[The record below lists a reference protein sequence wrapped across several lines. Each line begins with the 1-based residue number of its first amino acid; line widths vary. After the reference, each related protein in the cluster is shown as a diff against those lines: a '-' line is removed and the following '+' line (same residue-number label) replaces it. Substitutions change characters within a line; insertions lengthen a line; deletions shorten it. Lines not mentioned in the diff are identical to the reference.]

1 MDPINRTPLTSSYLA
16 SQKLS
21 FKDLKVVL
29 PASSSLCLSKFMQ
42 TILLAHHGLQAF
54 PPGQYPASSAK
65 ARSEI
70 LHHKISVDW
79 GYVVDGTHADM
90 SSSVDKVFRILLEK
104 KVISGAPENPES
116 PLSSPPRTPVV
127 APKPME
133 VDFPFH
139 ENVHIGEDGKK
150 VSTFLCPTDED
161 LCRLYDSSPLDKY
174 WVPGLVIKDLTAD
187 ARNPLSQFI
196 PAVDELQ
203 PALQAYG
210 LNKDNHCVVV
220 LTPNVVH
227 YLKQNGFCPDG
238 PWDLFWCLLGYP
250 TLHGP
255 IARSHHAEAPVQLD
269 LSQAGTREIP
279 VMGDENGLRVMLVFK
294 HPENTAQEIEGL
306 RLQADDSQPA
316 VLSHPNQITPYGAKP
331 KPDSEEEEDLKPAKK
346 ARYVVRESTQVK
358 NDLII
363 ETMTQYFSGPNYPLV
378 DDIRKHAST
387 RSPLPAHQ
395 VWSWIVVIHDLKSS
409 YTKMYIPGTPTTVL
423 GKSIKGGHWQTLFQ
437 RGTSF
442 MSGAESAY
450 QYIYPRRNEVGI
462 SEFLASDTPVGVE
475 TIVKA
480 VEKKAYLTRDELATR

>member
-16 SQKLS
+16 SQKLL

-29 PASSSLCLSKFMQ
+29 PASSSLCLSKFTQ

-116 PLSSPPRTPVV
+116 PPQEPRWWLPNMCPSWFLSNDSVSHHAR
-127 APKPME
+127 AAME

-139 ENVHIGEDGKK
+139 EN
-150 VSTFLCPTDED
+150 D

-174 WVPGLVIKDLTAD
+174 WVPSLIIKDLTAD

-203 PALQAYG
+203 PALLAYG
-210 LNKDNHCVVV
+210 LNEDNHCVVV

-238 PWDLFWCLLGYP
+238 PLGP
-250 TLHGP
+250 VLVSP
-255 IARSHHAEAPVQLD
+255 RLSDFARAHCTHA
-269 LSQAGTREIP
+269 
-279 VMGDENGLRVMLVFK
+279 
-294 HPENTAQEIEGL
+294 
-306 RLQADDSQPA
+306 
-316 VLSHPNQITPYGAKP
+316 
-331 KPDSEEEEDLKPAKK
+331 
-346 ARYVVRESTQVK
+346 
-358 NDLII
+358 
-363 ETMTQYFSGPNYPLV
+363 
-378 DDIRKHAST
+378 
-387 RSPLPAHQ
+387 
-395 VWSWIVVIHDLKSS
+395 
-409 YTKMYIPGTPTTVL
+409 PTTQKPQL
-423 GKSIKGGHWQTLFQ
+423 SLIFLKQEPEKFQ
-437 RGTSF
+437 
-442 MSGAESAY
+442 
-450 QYIYPRRNEVGI
+450 
-462 SEFLASDTPVGVE
+462 
-475 TIVKA
+475 
-480 VEKKAYLTRDELATR
+480 